1 MLAAGSVQV
10 STAQSK
16 FGSASMY
23 NAASGYVYGN
33 PYRNVSDF
41 TFGTGDF
48 TIDLWIRLSTGGTGT
63 NRMIVDFRGGAQGPY
78 PALFYNG
85 TQLSYYVNS
94 AYAINGTTTIAVETW
109 YHVAVTRSGTNTK
122 MFLNGVQ
129 EGPTY
134 TDSTNYSVGN
144 SARPFFGALG
154 TDGSLQWY
162 GYFDEIRISKGIAR
176 WTANFTPPTAPY
188 S

>member
-1 MLAAGSVQV
+1 
-10 STAQSK
+10 
-16 FGSASMY
+16 
-23 NAASGYVYGN
+23 
-33 PYRNVSDF
+33 
-41 TFGTGDF
+41 
-48 TIDLWIRLSTGGTGT
+48 
-63 NRMIVDFRGGAQGPY
+63 MIVDFRGGAQGPY